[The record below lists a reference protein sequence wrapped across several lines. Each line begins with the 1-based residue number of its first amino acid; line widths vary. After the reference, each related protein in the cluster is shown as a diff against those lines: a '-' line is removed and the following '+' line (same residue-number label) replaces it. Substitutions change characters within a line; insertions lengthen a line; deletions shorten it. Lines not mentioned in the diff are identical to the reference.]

1 MRPDEPRGATV
12 YRILTALIAGML
24 VAAAAAAASGDV
36 ATSSGSK
43 ASVDP
48 KVVNQ
53 IATHGQTTFWVIL
66 REQANLAP
74 ARSLRPSP
82 RGQYVYNSLT
92 STADRTQAPLK
103 ALLAQR
109 HVRFK
114 SFWILNS
121 LRVTAGGSVLRSLAA
136 RPEVAKI
143 LPDVTFKVPR
153 VTPGHRESVPGTV
166 EWGLTN
172 IHAPQVWTN
181 FQRSRR
187 GHRRRKHRHRCP
199 LHAQRAC
206 HEVPRPEHERHLR
219 PQLQLE

>member
-1 MRPDEPRGATV
+1 M
-12 YRILTALIAGML
+12 YRILTALVAGML
-24 VAAAAAAASGDV
+24 VAAAAAAASGDL
-36 ATSSGSK
+36 ARSSGSR
-43 ASVDP
+43 ASVDS

-109 HVRFK
+109 HVHFK

-121 LRVTAGGSVLRSLAA
+121 LRVTAGRSVLRSLAA

-143 LPDVTFKVPR
+143 VPDVDFKIPR
-153 VTPGHRESVPGTV
+153 VTPGHRESPGTV

-172 IHAPQVWTN
+172 INAPQVWAN
-181 FQRSRR
+181 FNDR
-187 GHRRRKHRHRCP
+187 GEGIVVANIDTGVQFDTRP
-199 LHAQRAC
+199 L
-206 HEVPRPEHERHLR
+206 
-219 PQLQLE
+219 